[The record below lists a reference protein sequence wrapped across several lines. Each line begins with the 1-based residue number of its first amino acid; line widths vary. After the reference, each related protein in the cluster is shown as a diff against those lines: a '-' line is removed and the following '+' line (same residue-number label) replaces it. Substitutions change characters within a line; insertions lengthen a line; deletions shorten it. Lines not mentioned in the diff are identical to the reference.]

1 MNIFIKGV
9 CFGLGF
15 LVVVLL
21 IAMVGSINDSNDKVK
36 KTTEDL
42 NTINMAIFED
52 SFIKSCIGEEK
63 TETKRKYCKCSYD
76 YIISILGEEETVKE
90 AHKIP
95 ITGLSPRMMEV
106 MTGAIDKC
114 L

>member
-15 LVVVLL
+15 LVVMLL
-21 IAMVGSINDSNDKVK
+21 ITMVGSINDTKEVK
-36 KTTEDL
+36 TEDVK
-42 NTINMAIFED
+42 INMAIFED
-52 SFIKSCIGEEK
+52 SFIKSCIGDDK
-63 TETKRKYCKCSYD
+63 TDVKSNYCHCSYD

-90 AHKIP
+90 AEKIP
-95 ITGLSPRMMEV
+95 TTGLSTRMMEV

-114 L
+114 TN